1 MEKEVVSLIE
11 KYTKSDDKLLLACSG
26 GPDSVALFHLLLK
39 TQRNFEVAHINYQ
52 LRQRESNLDQEL
64 VERMCSKE
72 NIPCHVKQ
80 VPLIKNTKRIQ
91 SNARKERYHFFNEL
105 MAKRDI
111 KFLLTG
117 HHQMDQ
123 VENVI
128 FRLIRGTGLKGL
140 ISFSV
145 KTENLLRPMIS
156 HSKDE
161 IYLYLKENSIPYR
174 LDKSNIINDYSRN
187 KIRNL
192 VHPIFQSIFP
202 NYLKRTQGSIE
213 RLKNDYE
220 LLSHFMEPFKDEL
233 FRNRELIL
241 EISLEMGYL
250 FEASF
255 WAYLHDE
262 LNESLSKEISNA
274 CRNKKNGC
282 FFETK
287 SLNINIIS
295 NRVEVKTKTIGND
308 FYFTLKDQ
316 DDFSFAFQNKKI
328 EGIFKVGNEIVNQ
341 ASQLCIDADKIL
353 FPITFR
359 IPIRGDK
366 FVPLGMK
373 GSKMLSDFY
382 NDLKISSSQKKK
394 QIVLEDSKGII
405 AACIPQK
412 ISDLVKVSNE
422 TKNCL
427 YIAVK

>member
-1 MEKEVVSLIE
+1 M
-11 KYTKSDDKLLLACSG
+11 
-26 GPDSVALFHLLLK
+26 
-39 TQRNFEVAHINYQ
+39 
-52 LRQRESNLDQEL
+52 
-64 VERMCSKE
+64 
-72 NIPCHVKQ
+72 
-80 VPLIKNTKRIQ
+80 
-91 SNARKERYHFFNEL
+91 
-105 MAKRDI
+105 
-111 KFLLTG
+111 
-117 HHQMDQ
+117 
-123 VENVI
+123 
-128 FRLIRGTGLKGL
+128 
-140 ISFSV
+140 
-145 KTENLLRPMIS
+145 
-156 HSKDE
+156 
-161 IYLYLKENSIPYR
+161 
-174 LDKSNIINDYSRN
+174 
-187 KIRNL
+187 
-192 VHPIFQSIFP
+192 
-202 NYLKRTQGSIE
+202 
-213 RLKNDYE
+213 
-220 LLSHFMEPFKDEL
+220 
-233 FRNRELIL
+233 
-241 EISLEMGYL
+241 
-250 FEASF
+250 
-255 WAYLHDE
+255 
-262 LNESLSKEISNA
+262 NESLSKEISIA

-405 AACIPQK
+405 AACIPQR